1 MAGKLDTA
9 NHNTTDWTIALMRV
23 YAELVNDDST
33 VDAAA
38 TLLALLP
45 QRVAAIDANTYAS
58 LTLQLVA
65 AVADD
70 VKRDVVRI
78 VLDNLPGAAG

>member
-1 MAGKLDTA
+1 MAGRLNQT
-9 NHNTTDWTIALMRV
+9 NHNSTDWTIALMRV

-33 VDAAA
+33 VDAAG

-45 QRVAAIDANTYAS
+45 QNIVAVDASMYGS

-65 AVADD
+65 AVDDD
-70 VKRDVVRI
+70 VKSDVVRI
-78 VLDNLPGAAG
+78 VLDNLPTTV